1 MCVLIFRG
9 DSDSRLF
16 ILGGIIYAEKSLSVM
31 FVFKCL
37 CHLARMFSA
46 KDNFEDKNRAKEG
59 KFLMIFYLGS
69 KFSCIDDKK

>member
-46 KDNFEDKNRAKEG
+46 KDNFEDKNRAK
-59 KFLMIFYLGS
+59 
-69 KFSCIDDKK
+69 